1 MATPL
6 EKFQFYRD
14 EDKHECNLIAARINA
29 FLTSQSLL
37 LTASAILFSG
47 LKNAPAGEQRLVL
60 LPIAGVAIVAATL
73 AEIAIW
79 IGCDVL
85 RQWHRHGT
93 ALIADQSNHAPN
105 ADNIDGCYL
114 VSRNQPDLKQHQPDL
129 RHRLSVDVFCIGLPV
144 IFIVFW
150 SLVIIGL
157 LWK

>member
-37 LTASAILFSG
+37 LTAAAILFSG
-47 LKNAPAGEQRLVL
+47 LKNPPAGEQRLIL
-60 LPIAGVAIVAATL
+60 LPIAGVAIVAAIL

-85 RQWHRHGT
+85 RQWH
-93 ALIADQSNHAPN
+93 
-105 ADNIDGCYL
+105 
-114 VSRNQPDLKQHQPDL
+114 
-129 RHRLSVDVFCIGLPV
+129 
-144 IFIVFW
+144 
-150 SLVIIGL
+150 
-157 LWK
+157 